1 MSMFYQH
8 SDSLESDYSA
18 ADGQFELVN
27 DDNKKKYVCKHKG
40 CGKFFRYKSEIV
52 RHTATHSESRPFICQ
67 YDNCFKAFK
76 RNDAL
81 ENHIRSSHTKET
93 PFICPFTD
101 CGMKFTTHGSFR
113 YHVLKHNKQLPDGE
127 GSSFTHE
134 APEEIMEPTKQV
146 KLNVPQETLFMS
158 SPESQKMDQITIKL
172 GKERLADEFYVQPT
186 RFASNIKWEM
196 VNDEINEETATS
208 QKNEETQEDKFNQ
221 VVEEN
226 KILKQKL
233 QTSEKVIKSMQKQI
247 SDLLGNLFA
256 CQSQLNNL
264 PANPS
269 LESFPSFSESLFQEF
284 QAPAV
289 QQKMEEPL
297 LDMINY
303 GENNLMSPASVYNNN
318 EGISVDSFLS
328 FDKGFKS
335 FDF

>member
-1 MSMFYQH
+1 MYYH
-8 SDSLESDYSA
+8 HADSLEEPFEASDSQY
-18 ADGQFELVN
+18 ELVN
-27 DDNKKKYVCKHKG
+27 EDNKKKYVCKHKG

-93 PFICPFTD
+93 PFVCPFTD

-113 YHVLKHNKQLPDGE
+113 YHVLKHNKQPTDSE
-127 GSSFTHE
+127 GSVF
-134 APEEIMEPTKQV
+134 APETPEETFETTKQI
-146 KLNVPQETLFMS
+146 KLNPPADGMFMS
-158 SPESQKMDQITIKL
+158 GQESLKVDHMSIKL
-172 GKERLADEFYVQPT
+172 GKDRLDDEFYVQPT
-186 RFASNIKWEM
+186 RFASKIKWEM
-196 VNDEINEETATS
+196 VNDEIEEAATEQVAIS
-208 QKNEETQEDKFNQ
+208 EETQEDKFTQ

-226 KILKQKL
+226 KLLKQKL

-256 CQSQLNNL
+256 CQSQLNAL
-264 PANPS
+264 PATNPS
-269 LESFPSFSESLFQEF
+269 LETFPSFSESLFQDM
-284 QAPAV
+284 QPI

-303 GENNLMSPASVYNNN
+303 GDNALLSPAPSMFNN
-318 EGISVDSFLS
+318 ESISVDSFLN

>member
-1 MSMFYQH
+1 MYYNH
-8 SDSLESDYSA
+8 ADSLDAFEGNDSLY
-18 ADGQFELVN
+18 ELVN

-93 PFICPFTD
+93 PFVCPFTD

-113 YHVLKHNKQLPDGE
+113 YHVLKHNKQGTDSE
-127 GSSFTHE
+127 GSVF
-134 APEEIMEPTKQV
+134 APETPQEVLEPTVKQV
-146 KLNVPQETLFMS
+146 KLNPPSEGMFMS
-158 SPESQKMDQITIKL
+158 GQESLKIDMKL
-172 GKERLADEFYVQPT
+172 GKDRLDDDFYVQPT
-186 RFASNIKWEM
+186 RFASKIKWEM
-196 VNDEINEETATS
+196 VNDDVEEPAELSTQMNDES
-208 QKNEETQEDKFNQ
+208 QEDKFNQ

-226 KILKQKL
+226 KLLKQKL

-256 CQSQLNNL
+256 CQSQLNAL
-264 PANPS
+264 PTTNPS
-269 LESFPSFSESLFQEF
+269 LESFPSFSESLFQDI
-284 QAPAV
+284 QPI

-303 GENNLMSPASVYNNN
+303 GDNVLLSPAASIYNNN
-318 EGISVDSFLS
+318 ESISVDSFLS

>member
-1 MSMFYQH
+1 MYYHQSEPLEASFD
-8 SDSLESDYSA
+8 DSESL
-18 ADGQFELVN
+18 FELVTE
-27 DDNKKKYVCKHKG
+27 DNKKKYVCRQKG

-113 YHVLKHNKQLPDGE
+113 YHVLKHNKQVPDSE
-127 GSSFTHE
+127 NSAY
-134 APEEIMEPTKQV
+134 APET
-146 KLNVPQETLFMS
+146 PQETFETTKQIKLNPPSEDMFS
-158 SPESQKMDQITIKL
+158 LGQESVKVDHIAVKL
-172 GKERLADEFYVQPT
+172 GKDRLSDEFYVQPT
-186 RFASNIKWEM
+186 RFASKIKWEM
-196 VNDEINEETATS
+196 VNDEIEEGS
-208 QKNEETQEDKFNQ
+208 PSNKNEESPEEKFTQ

-226 KILKQKL
+226 KMLKQKL

-264 PANPS
+264 PPNPS
-269 LESFPSFSESLFQEF
+269 LETFPSFSESLFQEM
-284 QAPAV
+284 QPV
-289 QQKMEEPL
+289 QQKLEEPM

-303 GENNLMSPASVYNNN
+303 TDTNNLLSPAASVYNN
-318 EGISVDSFLS
+318 EISVDSFLS

>member
-1 MSMFYQH
+1 MFYQH
-8 SDSLESDYSA
+8 SDSLESNYDASES
-18 ADGQFELVN
+18 QFELVTEET
-27 DDNKKKYVCKHKG
+27 KKKYVCKQKG

-93 PFICPFTD
+93 PFVCPFTD

-113 YHVLKHNKQLPDGE
+113 YHVLKHNKQNPDSE
-127 GSSFTHE
+127 GSVY
-134 APEEIMEPTKQV
+134 APETPQESFEPTKQV
-146 KLNVPQETLFMS
+146 KLNPPSEGLYMS
-158 SPESQKMDQITIKL
+158 SPESLKVDQITMKL
-172 GKERLADEFYVQPT
+172 GKDRLADEFYVQPT

-196 VNDEINEETATS
+196 VNDEIEESAGST
-208 QKNEETQEDKFNQ
+208 QKSEESPEDKFNN

-226 KILKQKL
+226 KVLKQKL

-264 PANPS
+264 PANPT
-269 LESFPSFSESLFQEF
+269 LETFPSFSAEMFQEF
-284 QAPAV
+284 QPA
-289 QQKMEEPL
+289 QQKMEEPMF
-297 LDMINY
+297 DMINY
-303 GENNLMSPASVYNNN
+303 ADTNNLLSPVSAFNNN
-318 EGISVDSFLS
+318 EGVSVDSFLS